1 MWFRYQKFKKV
12 YLGIIF
18 VFVFVSCSE
27 KHKSDLDL
35 RNENKE
41 LNSKLKSAKEKENI
55 YKDSLMVIKEELM
68 RFNNNNKTSEAS
80 NRNYLY
86 GIPTAPPYK
95 YINLKI
101 TDQITDG
108 CSLSQTNTISYI
120 INVTKKDLDYII
132 IIQNKDGV
140 RSDCYIST
148 KCMSN
153 SDRSWLPSILIPGNK
168 ILLKTQSCGS
178 GGFEYAMNLRSLRR

>member
-101 TDQITDG
+101 TDPISVLIQKVIEEVSKEDF
-108 CSLSQTNTISYI
+108 SLDEVIETLKNE
-120 INVTKKDLDYII
+120 
-132 IIQNKDGV
+132 
-140 RSDCYIST
+140 
-148 KCMSN
+148 
-153 SDRSWLPSILIPGNK
+153 K
-168 ILLKTQSCGS
+168 I
-178 GGFEYAMNLRSLRR
+178 